1 MIRVFYRDMT
11 GYKAEK
17 PNGNLE
23 PVRAYAEHCKQ
34 YDTIYLDDSLNMEQ
48 QRLSLIHEVLDMYL
62 PRVKHSR
69 FDTLSIKIIEAL
81 QAGKFLE

>member
-1 MIRVFYRDMT
+1 MT

-34 YDTIYLDDSLNMEQ
+34 YDTIYLDDS
-48 QRLSLIHEVLDMYL
+48 
-62 PRVKHSR
+62 
-69 FDTLSIKIIEAL
+69 
-81 QAGKFLE
+81 